1 MAEFKAYGI
10 TVNYLKNP
18 CGIDENPSIS
28 YKISSSKRGGAQK
41 TRRVCVK
48 EALTGETVWDT
59 GIVETK
65 EQLFVSYA
73 GEKLKLPFAEE
84 VSPSSED
91 TSTVTSYFV
100 RGFSFSPA

>member
-1 MAEFKAYGI
+1 MAEFKVYGI

-73 GEKLKLPFAEE
+73 GEKLKPLTKYDIT
-84 VSPSSED
+84 VDVSSEAGEESSA
-91 TSTVTSYFV
+91 TGSFVT
-100 RGFSFSPA
+100 G